1 MNLLHLV
8 TTHLADPRNKSRKRL
23 FCDAR
28 TIFSALARKNGM
40 GYGEIAKAI
49 GKDRTTIYDYERGCN
64 AKNLGKTYEIYL
76 KLLNETGI

>member
-8 TTHLADPRNKSRKRL
+8 TTHLADPRNKSRKRQ

-28 TIFSALARKNGM
+28 TIFSALARKAGM
-40 GYGEIAKAI
+40 SYEEVAKAI

-64 AKNLGKTYEIYL
+64 AKNLGKNYEVYEKI
-76 KLLNETGI
+76 LNEI